1 MVKVSEGI
9 LYPPS
14 TGWGEREYVVVVSAA
29 ERGSVGSSV
38 SELGSEER
46 RESGLGE
53 RDISNYVFVCLCCI
67 FIPSL

>member
-14 TGWGEREYVVVVSAA
+14 TGWGEHEYVVVVSAA

-53 RDISNYVFVCLCCI
+53 RDS
-67 FIPSL
+67 

>member
-1 MVKVSEGI
+1 MKVSEGI

-14 TGWGEREYVVVVSAA
+14 TGWGEHEYVVVVSTS
-29 ERGSVGSSV
+29 ERGSVGSGV

-53 RDISNYVFVCLCCI
+53 RDGGV
-67 FIPSL
+67 